1 MSPLHIYAD
10 SASQGHVGS
19 LDPLSLCCIY
29 AHLLFN
35 PVNVKILPSS
45 LWLYHLP
52 EIPVKSLDNL
62 SVHFCLKET
71 HNLRAF
77 TDSALNQVKPFI
89 SGSDR
94 AAGFHSLPFFS
105 EWLTS
110 LTEIRVWV
118 GKGAAQGYIPYICTV
133 LTCNSVIFLNK
144 CFWVYCMPLIYFQ
157 SREMVVLTLLSR
169 FIDAF

>member
-71 HNLRAF
+71 HNLRLIF
-77 TDSALNQVKPFI
+77 FEQLV
-89 SGSDR
+89 
-94 AAGFHSLPFFS
+94 SLPPRS
-105 EWLTS
+105 LLS
-110 LTEIRVWV
+110 LTVL
-118 GKGAAQGYIPYICTV
+118 YIKWNP
-133 LTCNSVIFLNK
+133 LSVVVTELLVFTAFPSSLNDWPHWQRSGCGWGREQPKAIYPIFAL
-144 CFWVYCMPLIYFQ
+144 FLPAIQ
-157 SREMVVLTLLSR
+157 
-169 FIDAF
+169 